1 MDVWGVMGLWGDFD
15 DGIYI
20 DVFKCDVIKLLVECK
35 LFGNVNRRNF
45 IICYMLIVV
54 NL

>member
-35 LFGNVNRRNF
+35 FGNVNRRNF

-54 NL
+54 SL